1 MRPAGGGT
9 ATGNVVA
16 AHMGETRS
24 HATFTKNLKVMFQI
38 LKLQHLVA
46 LFVFICFCFFSSNP
60 VHAEKDTL
68 TIRITSP
75 LDLKLK
81 DTPDDGGG
89 SLTLTWKPSPDDKEK
104 IGDIDG
110 YEIFRASRT
119 DTTLKF
125 VTLVA
130 DNTTSFTDAEL
141 EGKQEYFYTIRAKK
155 GNSYSL
161 LVYSNFALPRTNWFR
176 TSRVNMLVL
185 LLIFSASVLLY
196 IRSAKSGKSLFIRKL
211 AGLEAME
218 EAVGRATEMGKPVLF
233 IPGISDLDEI
243 QTIAGLS
250 ILGKVARITAQ
261 YETPLVVPVLYPMAL
276 AAAGEVVKGA
286 YLDSGKPE
294 GFKPEMVRYVAGEQ
308 FAYVA
313 AVNGIMLR
321 EKPAAN
327 IYMGAFYAESLLLAE
342 TGFAAGAIQIAGT
355 ANPEQLPFFIAACDY
370 TLLGEELYAA
380 SAYLSKE
387 PLMLGS
393 LKGQDLIKIILVGCI
408 ILGIIFE
415 VFQIGNGFFTKLF
428 LEQ

>member
-1 MRPAGGGT
+1 MR
-9 ATGNVVA
+9 
-16 AHMGETRS
+16 
-24 HATFTKNLKVMFQI
+24 KI
-38 LKLQHLVA
+38 LKFKYLGS
-46 LFVFICFCFFSSNP
+46 LFILFCFFP
-60 VHAEKDTL
+60 VNLHLSEAAEDTL
-68 TIRITSP
+68 FIEVAPPSNFS
-75 LDLKLK
+75 LQ
-81 DTPDDGGG
+81 DTPDDGGDG
-89 SLTLTWKPSPDDKEK
+89 LTLSWTLSPDDKEE
-104 IGDIDG
+104 IGDVDG
-110 YEIFRASRT
+110 YEIFRGSQS
-119 DTTLKF
+119 DTTLKL

-130 DNTTSFTDAEL
+130 DNTTSFADVGL
-141 EGKQEYFYTIRAKK
+141 DGKLEYFYAIRVKL
-155 GNSYSL
+155 GDSFSD
-161 LVYSNFALPRTNWFR
+161 LVRSNFVRPRINWFR
-176 TSRVNMLVL
+176 VSRLNMLVL
-185 LLIFSASVLLY
+185 LVLFSASVLLF
-196 IRSAKSGKSLFIRKL
+196 IRGAKAGKGLFVRKL
-211 AGLEAME
+211 AGLEAVE

-233 IPGISDLDEI
+233 VPGIQELDEI

-250 ILGKVARITAQ
+250 ILGRVARITAQ

-286 YLDSGKPE
+286 YWDAGKPDS
-294 GFKPEMVRYVAGEQ
+294 FKPEMIRYVAGEQ

-370 TLLGEELYAA
+370 TLMGEELYAA

-408 ILGIIFE
+408 ILGVVFE
-415 VFQIGNGFFTKLF
+415 VLQIGNGFFSRLF

>member
-1 MRPAGGGT
+1 MSQVISLRK
-9 ATGNVVA
+9 
-16 AHMGETRS
+16 S
-24 HATFTKNLKVMFQI
+24 TFPFF
-38 LKLQHLVA
+38 
-46 LFVFICFCFFSSNP
+46 LFCLFAIFMYP
-60 VHAEKDTL
+60 
-68 TIRITSP
+68 IRVEPTP
-75 LDLKLK
+75 PTMPYDLSLEVR
-81 DTPDDGGG
+81 DTPNDGGG
-89 SLTLTWKPSPDDKEK
+89 SLTLSWKPSPIDKEE
-104 IGDIDG
+104 IGDMEG
-110 YEIFRASRT
+110 YEIFRATRA

-125 VTLVA
+125 VAQVP
-130 DNTTSFTDAEL
+130 DNTTSFTDTGLDDKE
-141 EGKQEYFYTIRAKK
+141 EYVYAIRAK
-155 GNSYSL
+155 NTPIYSPL
-161 LVYSNFALPRTNWFR
+161 DYSDFARPRINWFR
-176 TSRVNMLVL
+176 SYRLNMLIL
-185 LLIFSASVLLY
+185 LIIFSASVLLF
-196 IRSAKSGKSLFIRKL
+196 IRSAKKGKSLFVRKL
-211 AGLEAME
+211 AGLEAVE

-233 IPGISDLDEI
+233 VPGIQEIDEI

-250 ILGKVARITAQ
+250 ILGRVARITAQ

-294 GFKPEMVRYVAGEQ
+294 SFKPEMVRYVAGEQ

-327 IYMGAFYAESLLLAE
+327 VYMGAFYAESLLLAE

-370 TLLGEELYAA
+370 TLMGEELYAA

-393 LKGQDLIKIILVGCI
+393 LKGQDLIKIALIGCI
-408 ILGIIFE
+408 VLGIIFE
-415 VFQIGNGFFTKLF
+415 LFQIGNGFFAKLF

>member
-1 MRPAGGGT
+1 
-9 ATGNVVA
+9 
-16 AHMGETRS
+16 
-24 HATFTKNLKVMFQI
+24 MFQI
-38 LKLQHLVA
+38 LKLLQVA
-46 LFVFICFCFFSSNP
+46 SLSLFLCICIAYSHP
-60 VHAEKDTL
+60 AQAENDTL
-68 TIRITSP
+68 TAEIASP
-75 LDLKLK
+75 VDLAVK

-89 SLTLTWKPSPDDKEK
+89 SLTLSWKPSPDDKEK

-110 YEIFRASRT
+110 YEIFRASRG
-119 DTTLKF
+119 DTTLKLI
-125 VTLVA
+125 TLVP
-130 DNTTSFTDAEL
+130 DNTTSFTDTGLDNKE
-141 EGKQEYFYTIRAKK
+141 EYIYAIRAK
-155 GNSYSL
+155 NTPFYSPL
-161 LVYSNFALPRTNWFR
+161 DYSNFARPKINWFR
-176 TSRVNMLVL
+176 TNRTNMLVL

-196 IRSAKSGKSLFIRKL
+196 IRSAKGGKSLFIRKL
-211 AGLEAME
+211 AGLEAVE

-233 IPGISDLDEI
+233 IPGISELDEI

-250 ILGKVARITAQ
+250 ILGRVARITAQ

-286 YLDSGKPE
+286 YLDSGKPDS
-294 GFKPEMVRYVAGEQ
+294 FKPDMVRYVAGEQ

-327 IYMGAFYAESLLLAE
+327 VYMGAFYAESLLLAE

-370 TLLGEELYAA
+370 TLMGEELYAA

-393 LKGQDLIKIILVGCI
+393 LKGQDLIKILLVGCI
-408 ILGIIFE
+408 ILGVIFE

>member
-1 MRPAGGGT
+1 MFKNRLKGKS
-9 ATGNVVA
+9 GNIC
-16 AHMGETRS
+16 TN
-24 HATFTKNLKVMFQI
+24 KNKACSEDPKSIFMSQNVI
-38 LKLQHLVA
+38 LKFFLA
-46 LFVFICFCFFSSNP
+46 LFILFCLFISSSYS
-60 VHAEKDTL
+60 VQSSKDRL
-68 TIRITSP
+68 LINVSPP
-75 LDLKLK
+75 LDLQVK
-81 DTPDDGGG
+81 DTPNDGGT
-89 SLTLTWKPSPDDKEK
+89 SLTITWKLSLNDKEK
-104 IGDIDG
+104 VGDIDG
-110 YEIFRASRT
+110 YEIFRAT
-119 DTTLKF
+119 KNDTTFKLI
-125 VTLVA
+125 TQVA
-130 DNTTSFTDAEL
+130 DNITSFTDVGLDNKE
-141 EGKQEYFYTIRAKK
+141 EYSYGIRTKK
-155 GNSYSL
+155 GDFSSEL
-161 LVYSNFALPRTNWFR
+161 IYSNFARPKVNWFR
-176 TSRVNMLVL
+176 TNRTNMLVF

-196 IRSAKSGKSLFIRKL
+196 IRSTKRGKSLFIRKL
-211 AGLEAME
+211 AGLEAVE
-218 EAVGRATEMGKPVLF
+218 EAVGRATEMGKSVLF
-233 IPGISDLDEI
+233 VPGIGELDEI

-250 ILGKVARITAQ
+250 VLGRVARITAQ

-294 GFKPEMVRYVAGEQ
+294 SFKPEMVRYVAGEQ

-370 TLLGEELYAA
+370 TLMGEELYAA

-393 LKGQDLIKIILVGCI
+393 LKGQDLIKILLVASI
-408 ILGIIFE
+408 IIGVVFE

>member
-1 MRPAGGGT
+1 MFRTLRLEYLVTLLTLLCVFAAT
-9 ATGNVVA
+9 AQ
-16 AHMGETRS
+16 S
-24 HATFTKNLKVMFQI
+24 
-38 LKLQHLVA
+38 
-46 LFVFICFCFFSSNP
+46 
-60 VHAEKDTL
+60 AESGQDTL
-68 TIRITSP
+68 GITIAP
-75 LDLKLK
+75 PADLRAN

-89 SLTLTWKPSPDDKEK
+89 SLTLTWKLSPDDTEK
-104 IGDIDG
+104 LGDIDG
-110 YEIFRASRT
+110 YEIFRASRA
-119 DTTLKF
+119 DTAIKL
-125 VTLVA
+125 VTLA
-130 DNTTSFTDAEL
+130 SDNTTSYTDVGL
-141 EGKQEYFYTIRAKK
+141 EGGQEYSYAVRAKK
-155 GNSYSL
+155 GDFSSA
-161 LVYSNFALPRTNWFR
+161 LVYSNFARPKVNWFR
-176 TSRVNMLVL
+176 VSRTNMLVL
-185 LLIFSASVLLY
+185 LVVFCAAVLLY
-196 IRSAKSGKSLFIRKL
+196 IRSAKGGKSLFVRKL

-233 IPGISDLDEI
+233 IPGIQEIDEI

-250 ILGKVARITAQ
+250 ILGRVARVTAQ

-286 YLDSGKPE
+286 YLDSGRPDS
-294 GFKPEMVRYVAGEQ
+294 FKPDMVRYVAGEQ

-355 ANPEQLPFFIAACDY
+355 AMPEQLPFFIAACDY
-370 TLLGEELYAA
+370 TLMGEELYAA

-393 LKGQDLIKIILVGCI
+393 LKGQDLIKIVLIACILFGV
-408 ILGIIFE
+408 IFE
-415 VFQIGNGFFTKLF
+415 VLQIGGGFFTRLF

>member
-1 MRPAGGGT
+1 MFHILKFKWIILL
-9 ATGNVVA
+9 NVVFCLCVFVPPSIQA
-16 AHMGETRS
+16 RGDTSMAKITPP
-24 HATFTKNLKVMFQI
+24 FDFKV
-38 LKLQHLVA
+38 
-46 LFVFICFCFFSSNP
+46 
-60 VHAEKDTL
+60 E
-68 TIRITSP
+68 
-75 LDLKLK
+75 

-89 SLTLTWKPSPDDKEK
+89 SLRLFWKPSLDDKEE

-110 YEIFRASRT
+110 YEIFRASRK
-119 DTTLKF
+119 DTILKLIAQ
-125 VTLVA
+125 VG
-130 DNTTSFTDAEL
+130 DNTTFFTDVALNNQE
-141 EGKQEYFYTIRAKK
+141 EYFYAIRAKRDD
-155 GNSYSL
+155 SYS
-161 LVYSNFALPRTNWFR
+161 VFVRSNFVRPKINWFR
-176 TSRVNMLVL
+176 TGRINMLAL

-196 IRSAKSGKSLFIRKL
+196 IRGAKRGKSLFIRKL

-233 IPGISDLDEI
+233 IPGIQELDEI

-261 YETPLVVPVLYPMAL
+261 YDTPLLVPVLYPMAL

-286 YLDSGKPE
+286 YLDAGKPE
-294 GFKPEMVRYVAGEQ
+294 SFKPDMVRYVAGEQ

-321 EKPAAN
+321 ERPAACV
-327 IYMGAFYAESLLLAE
+327 YMGAFYAESLLLAE

-370 TLLGEELYAA
+370 TLMGEELYAA

-393 LKGQDLIKIILVGCI
+393 LKGQDLIKILLVGCI
-408 ILGIIFE
+408 ILGAIFE
-415 VFQIGNGFFTKLF
+415 LLQIGNGFFAKLF
-428 LEQ
+428 LER